1 MSDDETPTV
10 LGVLSD
16 THGFLDPRVFDIF
29 DGVDHIL
36 HAGDLGSESVAV
48 ELEAISPVTAVAGNV
63 DAHLPPGRFPALR
76 LFQAGRTMI
85 LVVHE
90 AIVRGKPLPAVGDHV
105 RDHRADLVIFGHT
118 HKPYAGWPAPGGG
131 GSGGGGGGGDCFFFN
146 PGSAGKKRFTLP
158 RTVGRLVV
166 APGGGIAGRLI
177 SLEGRTEDEREF
189 AAPGREAAGPGVET
203 LS

>member
-1 MSDDETPTV
+1 MSDDETSKV

-16 THGFLDPRVFDIF
+16 THGYLDPRVFDIF

-63 DAHLPPGRFPALR
+63 DANLPPGRFPALR
-76 LFQAGRTMI
+76 LFRAGRTRI
-85 LVVHE
+85 LIVHE
-90 AIVRGKPLPAVGDHV
+90 AIVRGKPLPAVEDHM

-118 HKPYAGWPAPGGG
+118 HKPYAGRLAP
-131 GSGGGGGGGDCFFFN
+131 GGGGDCFFFN

-166 APGGGIAGRLI
+166 EPGGGIAGRLI
-177 SLEGRTEDEREF
+177 SLEGRTEDEIEF
-189 AAPGREAAGPGVET
+189 ATPGREAGGPGVET
-203 LS
+203 RS

>member
-1 MSDDETPTV
+1 MSDDETSKV

-76 LFQAGRTMI
+76 LFQAGRTRI
-85 LVVHE
+85 LIVHE
-90 AIVRGKPLPAVGDHV
+90 AIARGKPLPALEGQV
-105 RDHRADLVIFGHT
+105 RDHNADLVIFGHT
-118 HKPYAGWPAPGGG
+118 HQPYVGRPDVAGGE
-131 GSGGGGGGGDCFFFN
+131 DCFF
-146 PGSAGKKRFTLP
+146 S
-158 RTVGRLVV
+158 
-166 APGGGIAGRLI
+166 I
-177 SLEGRTEDEREF
+177 
-189 AAPGREAAGPGVET
+189 REARERKGSHSPERWAGWWWSPGAG
-203 LS
+203 SPAG

>member
-76 LFQAGRTMI
+76 LFQAGRTRI
-85 LVVHE
+85 LIVHE
-90 AIVRGKPLPAVGDHV
+90 AIVRGKPLPAVEDHV

-118 HKPYAGWPAPGGG
+118 HKPYAGRPAGRPRAGEGEG
-131 GSGGGGGGGDCFFFN
+131 ISFFFN

-166 APGGGIAGRLI
+166 EPGGGIAGRLI

-189 AAPGREAAGPGVET
+189 AAPGREAGGPGVEM